1 MKKIICLILFICI
14 GLFGIVIFGKQK
26 TNLTQDFSMEK
37 VKKIKI
43 DNNSWDLLFKSS
55 HDDEIHVE
63 TSGKDD
69 KSEKPVDIGLE
80 KGVLHVTQNDASDSF
95 IGGFTFGSRN
105 KIIVYL
111 PKYLSSPINVENK
124 NGDITMENVSLSDL
138 KLSNSSGN
146 QKIINVKL
154 DNASL
159 TSESADTTIKDSS
172 IKKLQAESKSGGL
185 YFTNVSDNEIY
196 ASTGSGEIVFKDFT
210 EHQASDI
217 NTDSGDISV
226 SYKIKPAS
234 LKLSVTSK
242 SKDVSVRLDDLK
254 LEVDT
259 EGKKEGAIGRRNN
272 SLKISSDTGTIN
284 IR

>member
-1 MKKIICLILFICI
+1 
-14 GLFGIVIFGKQK
+14 
-26 TNLTQDFSMEK
+26 MEK